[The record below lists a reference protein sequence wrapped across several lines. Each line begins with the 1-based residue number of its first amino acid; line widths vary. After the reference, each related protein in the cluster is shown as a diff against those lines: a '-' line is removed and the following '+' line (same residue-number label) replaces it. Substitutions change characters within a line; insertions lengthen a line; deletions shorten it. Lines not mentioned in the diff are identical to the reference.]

1 MNVYTKQKETQR
13 HRKKLMAKN
22 GEREP
27 GKKN

>member
-1 MNVYTKQKETQR
+1 MYIQK
-13 HRKKLMAKN
+13 RKRPRDIENKLMAKN